1 MIYGYITR
9 DPGKINTN
17 WGFEAHSKYYF
28 SDLLTTY
35 LNYTWFNRS
44 SGEPGDLNFPQNK
57 IRWGMSYQP
66 ENGWVG
72 SVSYQWN
79 QAYKSN
85 QTTFPGRIDALS
97 VFDVMKGYN
106 FSNGLKIHLSAVN
119 LFNNKFRAL
128 PWMPQIGRTITLR
141 LLYDF

>member
-1 MIYGYITR
+1 
-9 DPGKINTN
+9 
-17 WGFEAHSKYYF
+17 
-28 SDLLTTY
+28 
-35 LNYTWFNRS
+35 
-44 SGEPGDLNFPQNK
+44 
-57 IRWGMSYQP
+57 MSYHP

-85 QTTFPGRIDALS
+85 QTTFLGRINALS

-128 PWMPQIGRTITLR
+128 PGMPQIGRTITLR